1 VVIFQKIHFRSDAR
15 VLKEVELI
23 LKGTMENDILDV
35 LEDIG

>member
-1 VVIFQKIHFRSDAR
+1 VFIFQEFYIRNYSR

-23 LKGTMENDILDV
+23 LKGTMENDILDL